1 MDTWVRFFENFAK
14 WISSVLSK
22 CLNTIII
29 VMCVLYLG
37 RVSEMDLS
45 VDIGNQMMHLMHK

>member
-1 MDTWVRFFENFAK
+1 M
-14 WISSVLSK
+14 LSK

-45 VDIGNQMMHLMHK
+45 ADIGNQILCI